1 MIGND
6 IVDLKQA
13 TKESNWQRPRF
24 LDKVFTKH
32 EQHYISTSRQKHEM
46 VWLLWSMKEAAYKIY
61 VQQFETCFFNPKK
74 IACTLTSNSTGIVSI
89 NEMSYKTISTI
100 TEDYIYTIAIIKETD
115 TVTNFCFEMESMA
128 YKVQSKTVKS
138 QFLEHFA
145 KTNKESL
152 NKLSLTKNKAGI
164 PQLFKDGVTIDL
176 SLSFT
181 HHGLFGGYSYYIR

>member
-13 TKESNWQRPRF
+13 AKESNWQRSRF
-24 LDKVFTKH
+24 LDKVFTKQEH
-32 EQHYISTSRQKHEM
+32 HYISASRQQELF
-46 VWLLWSMKEAAYKIY
+46 VWLLWSMKEAAYKAY
-61 VQQFETCFFNPKK
+61 VQQFEVRFFSPKK

-89 NEMSYKTISTI
+89 NEMTYKTTSTI

-152 NKLSLTKNKAGI
+152 NKLSLTKNNVGI
-164 PQLFKDGVTIDL
+164 PQLFKDGIRVDL

-181 HHGLFGGYSYYIR
+181 HHGVFCGYGYCF